1 MRSLAKL
8 DASGVLYHIM
18 GRGIEK
24 RKIFLNDDPGNDF
37 LSQLAALT
45 KDESMVIHIRATLPN
60 QIQLI

>member
-37 LSQLAALT
+37 FSQLAALT